1 MKQYETKNNRKPW
14 TNIFSMVRVELKS
27 LVVLVVHRQS
37 SAQLQANV
45 PSLPWAESLK
55 AEENEFLKVGVGCE
69 IHWLT
74 N

>member
-1 MKQYETKNNRKPW
+1 
-14 TNIFSMVRVELKS
+14 MVRVELKS

-55 AEENEFLKVGVGCE
+55 AEENEFLKVWVGCE
-69 IHWLT
+69 IHWLI